1 MHDSRCVQ
9 GLTRNQN
16 PADPLAITYLLQLLP
31 RPTTGS
37 TRHRMPSMPSLP
49 QSGEDPPL
57 APRGARAAWRACLP
71 CLSTRTLDERSAA
84 DKQSVVYTGAMAELP
99 PIKEGALA
107 TQLPAHTAAIAAS
120 VVSAE
125 IGLQVA
131 RTALRRQQHAEQERC
146 VEAAATGDAAGV
158 AQALARGAAGDRE
171 DRAGRTPI
179 AVAATLGHT
188 EVLAKLL
195 AQRDKQGYPTTD
207 LTKCV
212 LPCCL
217 LYIWAHMQAFGHMHA
232 GVCIGCSKRASI

>member
-1 MHDSRCVQ
+1 MHAMYDSRCVQ

-31 RPTTGS
+31 RPMSGS
-37 TRHRMPSMPSLP
+37 TRHRMPSVPSLP
-49 QSGEDPPL
+49 HAAEDPPL

-84 DKQSVVYTGAMAELP
+84 DKQSVVYTTGAMAELP

-120 VVSAE
+120 VFSAE
-125 IGLQVA
+125 IGLRVA

-146 VEAAATGDAAGV
+146 VEAAATGDVAGV

-171 DRAGRTPI
+171 DRAGRTPV
-179 AVAATLGHT
+179 AVAATRGHT

-195 AQRDKQGYPTTD
+195 AQRDDQGYPTAD

-212 LPCCL
+212 LPYCL
-217 LYIWAHMQAFGHMHA
+217 LYSWSVMQAFALAVAQH
-232 GVCIGCSKRASI
+232 VSI